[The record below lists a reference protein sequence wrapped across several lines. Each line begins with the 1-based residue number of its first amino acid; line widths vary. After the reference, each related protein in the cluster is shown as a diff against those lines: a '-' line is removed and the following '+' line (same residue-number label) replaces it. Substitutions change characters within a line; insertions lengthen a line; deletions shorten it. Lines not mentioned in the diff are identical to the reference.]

1 MADAETTSRVDDA
14 LSSFKQRAASNGRS
28 FDQEIEALLSSGRK
42 FTPEERVA
50 VSAFFRSQHP
60 DLQPSLTL
68 NEIREGFV

>member
-14 LSSFKQRAASNGRS
+14 LSSVTRRAASNRRG
-28 FDQEIEALLSSGRK
+28 FDQAIEALLSSGRK

-50 VSAFFRSQHP
+50 VSALFRSQHP

-68 NEIREGFV
+68 NKIREGLV